1 MFGSKSIV
9 YNNTYFSQ
17 TNAIICKSFISNT
30 NHFCPLS
37 DRQTTASRTIKLQKV
52 VKQPEISIICAALS
66 CLPLNVD
73 EHIPKSVSIF
83 HMTIRIQYN
92 KQEIIISKINM
103 KLFLMKV
110 TFGRIE

>member
-1 MFGSKSIV
+1 MPVIFIGGDCICLEA
-9 YNNTYFSQ
+9 NLLFITIPNFFQ
-17 TNAIICKSFISNT
+17 TNAIIRKSFISNT

-52 VKQPEISIICAALS
+52 VKQPEISIACAALS

-73 EHIPKSVSIF
+73 EHIPKSISIF

-92 KQEIIISKINM
+92 KQEID
-103 KLFLMKV
+103 
-110 TFGRIE
+110 